1 MWRPSGPADGVE
13 AMSQRIEDIKFM
25 ATMSFVTLFGT
36 CLTAL
41 FG

>member
-1 MWRPSGPADGVE
+1 
-13 AMSQRIEDIKFM
+13 MSQRIEDIKFM